1 MDWPSFII
9 GVGVGWGIAQLVI
22 LALPRMARRGR

>member
-9 GVGVGWGIAQLVI
+9 GVGVGFGIAQLLI
-22 LALPRMARRGR
+22 LWKLRDKP